1 MLSTQLVSLLFK
13 HKLSH
18 SFPAQNLYVLRPMAS
33 CYAILLL
40 IILCFYAIEAHQLHS
55 AKLIVNASNSL
66 GKQIPNTFM
75 GVFFEVSYE
84 QL

>member
-1 MLSTQLVSLLFK
+1 
-13 HKLSH
+13 
-18 SFPAQNLYVLRPMAS
+18 MAS
-33 CYAILLL
+33 CYAMLLL
-40 IILCFYAIEAHQLHS
+40 IILCFYAIKAHQLQS